1 MNHSRY
7 VQDGFSSHINHALL
21 HHSASSRARSKA
33 GKLRANSC
41 AGISRD
47 LKRQG
52 NGDVK
57 TNQTYGN
64 MWFFYMICKSKMYET
79 IEIWISSLSQILTDI
94 SVEKWP
100 IQIDTPR
107 MLKAGG
113 IQVVRFIISVA
124 LLRECEN
131 SGMMLHN
138 TRGFG
143 TQTAN
148 NRLVPKFPKNSRNSR
163 GIVTMSLWFQIC
175 VFQITGRTMDERRNF
190 GFRRLMVHLYCRTW
204 CIWTPDGK
212 SQRKPSENCQK
223 SIRKIILNK
232 HQLWLSLKMDIPPV
246 MAILLK

>member
-7 VQDGFSSHINHALL
+7 VQDGFSSHINRAIL
-21 HHSASSRARSKA
+21 HHGASSKASSKA

-52 NGDVK
+52 NGEAK

-79 IEIWISSLSQILTDI
+79 IEIWISSISSLSQILTDI
-94 SVEKWP
+94 PVEKWP
-100 IQIDTPR
+100 IQIDTHR

-131 SGMMLHN
+131 SGMMRP
-138 TRGFG
+138 T
-143 TQTAN
+143 TPEVSEP
-148 NRLVPKFPKNSRNSR
+148 RL
-163 GIVTMSLWFQIC
+163 
-175 VFQITGRTMDERRNF
+175 QITGWFQNFQRTVGTAEALSPCHCDS
-190 GFRRLMVHLYCRTW
+190 
-204 CIWTPDGK
+204 K
-212 SQRKPSENCQK
+212 SLCSK
-223 SIRKIILNK
+223 
-232 HQLWLSLKMDIPPV
+232 
-246 MAILLK
+246 